1 MQGKPMKTPQVPPMP
16 GMSPLGLRINP
27 KNVDEKTVAER
38 QWRKPLLPGAAQ
50 QSCDF
55 GLFGDGH
62 KQTDLIDR
70 LNREEQS

>member
-1 MQGKPMKTPQVPPMP
+1 MKTPQVPPMP
-16 GMSPLGLRINP
+16 GMSPLGFKLP
-27 KNVDEKTVAER
+27 KRSHDEKTVAER
-38 QWRKPLLPGAAQ
+38 QWRKPLQPAAVQ

-70 LNREEQS
+70 LNREERP